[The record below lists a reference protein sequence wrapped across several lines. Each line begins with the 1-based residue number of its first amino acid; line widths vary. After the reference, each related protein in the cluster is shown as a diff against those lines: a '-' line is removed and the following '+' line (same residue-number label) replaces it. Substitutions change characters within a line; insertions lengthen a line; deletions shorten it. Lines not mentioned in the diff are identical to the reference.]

1 MQIAIGNSRM
11 DKHWKNVDMPWEEFK
26 ERCSQTTRTAESLL
40 EYKRVC
46 QLPVSPDARP
56 GSCGAGC
63 MGYGI
68 HAL

>member
-40 EYKRVC
+40 EYKKMTK
-46 QLPVSPDARP
+46 ARQDVARQIVISTNSIF
-56 GSCGAGC
+56 GEAKTTE
-63 MGYGI
+63 
-68 HAL
+68 